1 MKSLKLLCPVN
12 DLAPA
17 SVPLAL
23 LIPEGTELVT
33 LFLNFILLSA
43 IASLCLSP
51 IQIELLLTNTSLNL
65 LSTLPKSISLS
76 TFGIIWWFVI
86 ISSFVNS
93 NIVPLLSNLNILDVI
108 KFDVTFVATQFV
120 PSYFKKS
127 SLFALGNNA
136 LVASEADVVPVPP
149 KLIGTIP
156 AVISWSIIVR

>member
-1 MKSLKLLCPVN
+1 MN
-12 DLAPA
+12 DLAP
-17 SVPLAL
+17 SSSPPAL
-23 LIPEGTELVT
+23 LIPEGTELVI

-120 PSYFKKS
+120 PLYFKKS

-136 LVASEADVVPVPP
+136 LVAFAAVVAPVPP